1 MRLWVK
7 IGLFL
12 SSYLPLF
19 LILTIRNW
27 FNLYATILFG
37 IAAIYSLIWALV
49 FFTVK
54 KGTSGKYKV
63 IKVKNKVHES
73 LNYLVPY
80 IISFMGFDLSKW
92 QDWTS
97 LFILLFILFII
108 YSNSNLLYINPIL
121 LLFKY
126 KIYDAIVCSELLDCE
141 KFKYEIFLITKKIIN
156 SNDDVALK
164 DIDSDNSVFL
174 GVDDKWKK

>member
-7 IGLFL
+7 VGLFF

-19 LILTIRNW
+19 LILAIRNW
-27 FNLYATILFG
+27 FNIYATILFG
-37 IAAIYSLIWALV
+37 IAAAYSLIWALI
-49 FFTVK
+49 FFAVK
-54 KGTSGKYKV
+54 KGTAEKYKV

-73 LNYLVPY
+73 LNYLIPY
-80 IISFMGFDLSKW
+80 IISFMGFDLTKW

-97 LFILLFILFII
+97 LFILLLILFVV

-126 KIYDAIVCSELLDCE
+126 KFYDAEVCNLLGCGE
-141 KFKYEIFLITKKIIN
+141 SRYEILLITKKPIN
-156 SNDDVALK
+156 LNGEVALK
-164 DIDSDNSVFL
+164 DIDNSNKVFL
-174 GVDDKWKK
+174 GVDD